1 MDLLKSIDQFRNMQL
16 VMYSLMWAK
25 AIFDEMLPNEYILNF
40 TQSLNIAFSVVY

>member
-1 MDLLKSIDQFRNMQL
+1 MDLLKSIDQFRMQL

-40 TQSLNIAFSVVY
+40 SQSLNIAFSVVY